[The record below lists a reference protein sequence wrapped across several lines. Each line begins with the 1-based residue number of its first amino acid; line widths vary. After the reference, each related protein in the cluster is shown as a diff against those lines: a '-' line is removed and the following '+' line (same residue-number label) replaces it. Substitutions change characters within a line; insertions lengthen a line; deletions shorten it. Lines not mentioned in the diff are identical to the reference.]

1 VLHPILHVV
10 RSGRPQLSSSLFL
23 RVVRAAFFFLVQARL
38 SPGAAPC
45 MHEQC
50 GYAAAC
56 SRAASTAMANVCMEV
71 QFPSTPTVVAAA
83 VDQ

>member
-1 VLHPILHVV
+1 MWFGPAV
-10 RSGRPQLSSSLFL
+10 RSFPAAFFCVLYVL
-23 RVVRAAFFFLVQARL
+23 RFFFFLVQARL